1 MGLNIEIVTPTE
13 TAFSGQA
20 LEVQAPGFLGEF
32 GVMPEHTLFL
42 SVVKAGV
49 VTVITEKGSTRYVVG
64 RGFAEAGP
72 DRLSLLTEICEE
84 GSTVD
89 KDAAKAL
96 LESSEKT
103 MTTADPNGADYAHAE
118 HQAEIARARLT
129 V

>member
-1 MGLNIEIVTPTE
+1 MALTVEIVPPTE
-13 TAFSGQA
+13 TAYSGEV

-32 GVMPEHTLFL
+32 GVLPEHTLFL

-49 VTVITEKGSTRYVVG
+49 VTVVTDSGPTRYVVG

-89 KDAAKAL
+89 KEAAKTL
-96 LESSEKT
+96 LAESEKT
-103 MTTADPNGADYAHAE
+103 MTTADPNGGDFAHAE
-118 HQAEIARARLT
+118 HQAEIARARLA

>member
-1 MGLNIEIVTPTE
+1 MALNIEIVTPTQ
-13 TAFSGQA
+13 TAFSGEA
-20 LEVQAPGFLGEF
+20 LEVRAPGFLGEF
-32 GVMPEHTLFL
+32 GVLPEHTLFL

-49 VTVITEKGSTRYVVG
+49 VTITTSAGETRYVVG

-72 DRLSLLTEICEE
+72 DRLSVLTEICEE

-89 KDAAKAL
+89 KAAAKTL

-103 MTTADPNGADYAHAE
+103 MATADPNGGDFAVAE
-118 HQAEIARARLT
+118 HQAEIARARLA

>member
-1 MGLNIEIVTPTE
+1 MALNIEIVTPTQ
-13 TAFSGQA
+13 TAFSGEA
-20 LEVQAPGFLGEF
+20 VEVQAPGFLGEF
-32 GVMPEHTLFL
+32 GVLPEHTLFL

-49 VTVITEKGSTRYVVG
+49 VTVVTESGPTRFVVG

-84 GSTVD
+84 GASVD
-89 KDAAKAL
+89 KEAAKDL

-103 MTTADPNGADYAHAE
+103 MTTADPNGGEYAHAE
-118 HQAEIARARLT
+118 HQAEIARARLA

>member
-1 MGLNIEIVTPTE
+1 MALNVEIVTPTQ

-32 GVMPEHTLFL
+32 GVLPEHTLFL

-49 VTVITEKGSTRYVVG
+49 VTIITDAGPTHYVVG

-72 DRLSLLTEICEE
+72 DRISLLTEICEE
-84 GSTVD
+84 GSSVD
-89 KDAAKAL
+89 KDAAKTL
-96 LESSEKT
+96 LEESEGTMANSDPSSGEF
-103 MTTADPNGADYAHAE
+103 AHAE
-118 HQAEIARARLT
+118 RQAEIARARLA

>member
-1 MGLNIEIVTPTE
+1 MALNIEIVTPTE
-13 TAFSGQA
+13 TAFSGEA
-20 LEVQAPGFLGEF
+20 LQVQAPGFLGEF
-32 GVMPEHTLFL
+32 GVLPEHTLFL

-49 VTVITEKGSTRYVVG
+49 VTITTASETTRFVVG

-89 KDAAKAL
+89 KAAAKSL
-96 LESSEKT
+96 LEISEKT
-103 MTTADPNGADYAHAE
+103 MATADPNGGDFTYAE
-118 HQAEIARARLT
+118 HQAEIARARIA

>member
-1 MGLNIEIVTPTE
+1 MALNIEIVTPTE
-13 TAFSGQA
+13 TAFSGEA
-20 LEVQAPGFLGEF
+20 LQVQAPGFLGEF
-32 GVMPEHTLFL
+32 GVLPEHTLFL

-49 VTVITEKGSTRYVVG
+49 VTITTADGATRFVVG

-89 KDAAKAL
+89 KAAAKTL
-96 LESSEKT
+96 LDTSEKT
-103 MTTADPNGADYAHAE
+103 MATADPSGGDFSYAE
-118 HQAEIARARLT
+118 HQAEIARARLA

>member
-1 MGLNIEIVTPTE
+1 MALTVEIVTPTE
-13 TAFSGQA
+13 TAYSGEV

-32 GVMPEHTLFL
+32 GVLPEHTLFL

-49 VTVITEKGSTRYVVG
+49 VTVVTDSGPTRYVVG

-89 KDAAKAL
+89 KEAAKTL
-96 LESSEKT
+96 LAESEQT
-103 MTTADPNGADYAHAE
+103 MTTADPNGGDFAHAE
-118 HQAEIARARLT
+118 HQAEIARARLA